1 MKCRDELTKYFDFED
16 VGILFRDTNTNN
28 LFTIEM
34 IYNEYE
40 IKFLKD
46 IENKKLKGIALT
58 IEERITDFER

>member
-1 MKCRDELTKYFDFED
+1 
-16 VGILFRDTNTNN
+16 LFRDSNTNN

-58 IEERITDFER
+58 KEERITDFER